1 MDRILREIKEHFGE
15 LINEDAAVTLAEY
28 RLGKRGIRRV
38 QGYFAYSDGEMTVVV
53 RGSPEVYRG
62 FVSAKCG
69 QLVELFIQ
77 NDLIIDYVP
86 KNEFRDIFTPLCDL
100 SVNRYHCVR
109 GLVSGIGGIKVVKN
123 GRKIA
128 LLRITDKECFAT
140 VVLWDDKVDYYKKV
154 DIGDEIRLYN
164 VFANEFNGEINVHV
178 GRRSFV
184 ELRNS

>member
-1 MDRILREIKEHFGE
+1 MDRILKEIKDHFGD
-15 LINEDAAVTLAEY
+15 LIDEDAALTLAEY
-28 RLGKRGIRRV
+28 RLGKRIRRL
-38 QGYFAYSDGEMTVVV
+38 QGYFAYTDGESTVIV
-53 RGSPEVYRG
+53 RDSPEIYKG

-69 QLVELFIQ
+69 QLIEVFIQ
-77 NDLIIDYVP
+77 NGLIVDYST
-86 KNEFRDIFTPLCDL
+86 KNEFRDVFTPLSDL

-109 GLVSGIGGIKVVKN
+109 GLVSGIGGMKVVKN

-128 LLRITDKECFAT
+128 LLRITDKKSFAT
-140 VVLWDDKVDYYKKV
+140 VVLWDEKVDYYKRV

-164 VFANEFNGEINVHV
+164 VFANEFNGEVNIHV